1 MLWSVA
7 VKEVSRCGYIV
18 SKAYENDANNPL
30 VLSHVLQVKN
40 HYTLYCGARWSCRH
54 ANIDQKTLRRRTA

>member
-30 VLSHVLQVKN
+30 DSIFLMYCRWKIIRS
-40 HYTLYCGARWSCRH
+40 YTVVH
-54 ANIDQKTLRRRTA
+54 AGPAGMQT

>member
-7 VKEVSRCGYIV
+7 VKEVSQCGYIV

-30 VLSHVLQVKN
+30 DSIFLMYCRWKIIIR
-40 HYTLYCGARWSCRH
+40 YTVVH
-54 ANIDQKTLRRRTA
+54 AGPAGMQT